1 MANLSTLLIKKSIE
15 DLMESIENDENEEI
29 TSLIDFPQAHAK
41 LIREHKEFML
51 NLELVSN
58 NFDEHLILIQNMPFM
73 TEFDIMRAILTNDRL
88 DNIPELMELV
98 KVKRMSHAPIS
109 ILVSGIDQATS
120 TDNEDFCVL
129 GAEDVV
135 PTKQIIRDVMPV
147 ILRDRNCTWKVNFS
161 SFKGKIFLNWSICE
175 ALVNVGINNIDAFK
189 VKTLIGTHKK
199 SMSERNG
206 FKYSAAIEKWSIITD
221 EQTGNQSCMFE
232 LMPVMIEGI
241 MTTYEIVVRL
251 ENCDITDRFALEK
264 QLTDY
269 TNYMWNSRDLTKAAE
284 HYRANCL
291 FCRKLF
297 GFKIEKWPNT
307 SEQSVYFA
315 EKYSVANNR

>member
-29 TSLIDFPQAHAK
+29 TSLGDFSQTHAN
-41 LIREHKEFML
+41 LIREHKEFMQNL
-51 NLELVSN
+51 NFVSN
-58 NFDEHLILIQNMPFM
+58 NFDEHWALMQNMPFM
-73 TEFDIMRAILTNDRL
+73 TEFDIMRAILTNERL
-88 DNIPELMELV
+88 ENTPELMELI
-98 KVKRMSHAPIS
+98 KLKRMTSTPEQFPITS
-109 ILVSGIDQATS
+109 STVPAVQAVQAVSQTSFPDSGIDQATS
-120 TDNEDFCVL
+120 TDNEDFCML
-129 GAEDVV
+129 GAEDLVSC
-135 PTKQIIRDVMPV
+135 KQIIRDVMPV
-147 ILRDRNCTWKVNFS
+147 IVRDRNCTWKVNFS

-232 LMPVMIEGI
+232 LMPVMIGGI
-241 MTTYEIVVRL
+241 MTTYEIIVHV
-251 ENCDITDRFALEK
+251 ENCDIANRFALEK

-284 HYRANCL
+284 HYRANVI
-291 FCRKLF
+291 FTRKLF
-297 GFKIEKWPNT
+297 NCK
-307 SEQSVYFA
+307 
-315 EKYSVANNR
+315 